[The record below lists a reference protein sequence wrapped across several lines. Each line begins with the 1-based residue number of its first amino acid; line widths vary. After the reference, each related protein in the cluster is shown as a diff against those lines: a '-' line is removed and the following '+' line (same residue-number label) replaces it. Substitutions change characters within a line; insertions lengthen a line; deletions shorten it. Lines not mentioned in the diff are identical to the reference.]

1 MGQSIGTAGTCFRT
15 ARPATLVTMP
25 LTNIAP
31 DDAGSRTLGTVPS
44 AYSEQSDQ
52 PLMKHLTVE
61 VVRSNRAE

>member
-1 MGQSIGTAGTCFRT
+1 
-15 ARPATLVTMP
+15 MP

-31 DDAGSRTLGTVPS
+31 DDAGSPTLGAVPG

-52 PLMKHLTVE
+52 PPMKPRTVE